1 VAQLAGHSPL
11 DAAALAC
18 KEYHGYENGYY
29 PLTADIIRRCG
40 YRDALGGV
48 TPSCNDIIFIHR
60 QVMDAWVNRQAQRCG
75 PSVDRILEK
84 GLPIFPKL
92 LSLTTAAMVEFYD
105 KFQKTSALFLLPLMM
120 FDAIS
125 LNMGFERLC
134 PPGLGLHRYAEIAGD
149 LMEVL
154 PRLLP
159 TLDSQISSLVT
170 FVRAESNNGFNL
182 LWRVLELTVPG
193 FDPSMQVSAPI
204 WMDDDI
210 VDFCLLFVLYF
221 RLMAKK
227 GLCHDERTKSITFIQ
242 AVQDHAYV
250 DVITTLQAH
259 IDTFISKDDYGYLPP
274 NLYLMGLATQINKN
288 ARARVREVLP
298 GVSRRLALTPEI
310 QGFHPPHQIYRT
322 DGFWHRQGNACQQ
335 DR

>member
-1 VAQLAGHSPL
+1 
-11 DAAALAC
+11 
-18 KEYHGYENGYY
+18 
-29 PLTADIIRRCG
+29 
-40 YRDALGGV
+40 
-48 TPSCNDIIFIHR
+48 
-60 QVMDAWVNRQAQRCG
+60 MDAWVNRQAQRCG